1 VLVGVPAIWNRLY
14 AEFKIALAQQTQ
26 KTRVQNRARAK
37 LISQFSLLFGDRLQ
51 CVTTGTA
58 PLSKEVMVSVSP
70 PPLTPGVRNAILYLL
85 WKNKGIHA

>member
-58 PLSKEVMVSVSP
+58 PLSNEVMVSVSP
-70 PPLTPGVRNAILYLL
+70 LNLDVKEQSYFIQT
-85 WKNKGIHA
+85 KGIYA